1 MLQRIAQ
8 LEPGSSKR
16 PVAGRRAQHGGGEQ
30 EPALP
35 LHQHNCLG
43 AASLPAGSAPPTSC
57 DQIRL
62 GGVFKPRGGCPGW
75 GFPADLT
82 STCKAVATLLP
93 TPPPPA

>member
-8 LEPGSSKR
+8 LEAGSSER
-16 PVAGRRAQHGGGEQ
+16 PVAGRRARHGGEQ

-43 AASLPAGSAPPTSC
+43 AASPPAGSAPPTSC

-62 GGVFKPRGGCPGW
+62 GGVFKPPGRCRSW

-82 STCKAVATLLP
+82 STCKAVATLPPLNP
-93 TPPPPA
+93 TA